1 MSLKDLEIVSVSS
14 CHAVITCHCTQ
25 IFQKIALDVLLR
37 TAWLREV
44 LIVLLLGSSRHKSEM
59 CKPILWVCHRAFEV
73 SFLHSSEM
81 LKVPKR
87 QEKKVNVNIL
97 LFSIQNSDMFKNSWL
112 SFCC

>member
-1 MSLKDLEIVSVSS
+1 MFPQLRVFKDLEIVNVSS
-14 CHAVITCHCTQ
+14 CHAGRIITCHCTQ

-44 LIVLLLGSSRHKSEM
+44 LIVLLLGSGRHKSEM
-59 CKPILWVCHRAFEV
+59 CKPILWVCHTAFEV

-87 QEKKVNVNIL
+87 QDKKVV
-97 LFSIQNSDMFKNSWL
+97 
-112 SFCC
+112 